1 MSVFI
6 IYTLWGE
13 EFLGLP
19 LDKIFGS
26 YLGECALFRLRNAI
40 ENLTNLALISPAF
53 VYPYI
58 AITDYFS
65 TKSNVQ
71 V

>member
-6 IYTLWGE
+6 IHTLWGE

-19 LDKIFGS
+19 LEKIFGS
-26 YLGECALFRLRNAI
+26 YLGECSLSRLRNI
-40 ENLTNLALISPAF
+40 IDNLTNLALVSPAF
-53 VYPYI
+53 LYAYI